1 MLVIVSSAWGLEEFE
16 DWDVVF
22 IMSLGC
28 TNDAIK
34 GIAVRPLCG
43 AIDTPGDAAEPDAFK
58 GFEVWKGEKEAFF
71 VEDGL
76 QFSDEF
82 VVLFWAVHP
91 HFVAGS
97 KDAGL
102 DVEGRG
108 VATAVVE
115 LLVNRVDP
123 TRRQAK
129 ARTMRHKTARKKLR
143 FRLRDERA
151 ENAALVSHHVS
162 VAKTKRLNKI
172 PQTVHVEIAGVL
184 I

>member
-1 MLVIVSSAWGLEEFE
+1 
-16 DWDVVF
+16 VF

-58 GFEVWKGEKEAFF
+58 GFEVWKGKKEAFF
-71 VEDGL
+71 VEDRL

-97 KDAGL
+97 KDASL

-115 LLVNRVDP
+115 LLVNPSIPRGA
-123 TRRQAK
+123 RQK
-129 ARTMRHKTARKKLR
+129 PEL
-143 FRLRDERA
+143 
-151 ENAALVSHHVS
+151 
-162 VAKTKRLNKI
+162 
-172 PQTVHVEIAGVL
+172 
-184 I
+184 

>member
-43 AIDTPGDAAEPDAFK
+43 AIDTPGDATEPDALK
-58 GFEVWKGEKEAFF
+58 GFKVWKGEKEAFF

-97 KDAGL
+97 EDAGL
-102 DVEGRG
+102 NVGDCG

-115 LLVNRVDP
+115 LFMNRVDP
-123 TRRQAK
+123 TRSQAI
-129 ARTMRHKTARKKLR
+129 ARAVRHKTARKKLR
-143 FRLRDERA
+143 LRLRDERA
-151 ENAALVSHHVS
+151 EDAALVSHHIS
-162 VAKTKRLNKI
+162 VAEAKWFHEI
-172 PQTVHVEIAGVL
+172 PQAIHVEIAGIL